1 VRIEGLSA
9 LSGAAVRLEI
19 EDGFIGSA
27 REIEPAPGMPVVSPG
42 FIDIQV
48 NGYLGMDYSDDSL
61 SEEDVFAIT
70 RALAASGTVAHVP
83 TVITRP
89 EKLIVRNL
97 GIIARAV
104 RSSSDLA
111 AAVPGIHLE
120 GPFISPEDGPR
131 GAHDVSFVR
140 PPDFAEF
147 ERWQEAADGLIKI
160 VTLSPEWD
168 GAEEFIR
175 KLSGLGVTAAIGH
188 TAADP
193 DLIARAIRAGARFS
207 THLGNG
213 SHPSLPR
220 LKNYLFRQLAADE
233 LGAGLI
239 SDGFHLP
246 EYVVKVMYRAKGAD
260 RIVLVSDV
268 APLAGSKPGRY
279 RWGGI
284 EVRMY
289 EDGHLGLPDSTLL
302 AGAAHLLDWDIPH
315 FMRFTG
321 AELAESIRL
330 CTVNPARL
338 LGLPEPAGTLE
349 PGAPADIT
357 VFSRPDSP
365 AERLEVV
372 KTFRRGKI
380 VYEART

>member
-1 VRIEGLSA
+1 MRIEGISA
-9 LSGAAVRLEI
+9 LSGAAVRLEL
-19 EDGFIGSA
+19 DGGLIDSVLG
-27 REIEPAPGMPVVSPG
+27 IEPSPGMPYLSPG

-48 NGYLGMDYSDDSL
+48 NGYLGKDYSDESL
-61 SEEDVFAIT
+61 VAEDVAAIA

-83 TVITRP
+83 TVITRL
-89 EKLIVRNL
+89 ENLIVRNL
-97 GIIARAV
+97 RVIARAIQ
-104 RSSSDLA
+104 SSPDTA

-120 GPFISPEDGPR
+120 GPYISAEDGPR
-131 GAHDVSFVR
+131 GAHDASFVR

-147 ERWQEAADGLIKI
+147 ERWQEAAGGYIRM
-160 VTLSPEWD
+160 VTLSPEWA
-168 GAEEFIR
+168 GAEEFIAR
-175 KLSGLGVTAAIGH
+175 LAGLGVTVSIGH

-193 DLIARAIRAGARFS
+193 ERITRAVRAGARFS

-213 SHPSLPR
+213 SHTMIPR
-220 LKNYLFRQLAADE
+220 LKNYLFSQLAADE
-233 LGAGLI
+233 LGAGII

-260 RIVLVSDV
+260 RLVLVSDV

-284 EVRMY
+284 EVQMY
-289 EDGHLGLPDSTLL
+289 EDGHLGLPDSMLL

-315 FMRFTG
+315 FMRFSG
-321 AELAESIRL
+321 AGLAEAVRL

-349 PGAPADIT
+349 PGAPANIT
-357 VFSRPDSP
+357 VFRLPDPS
-365 AERLEVV
+365 ADRLEIVR
-372 KTFRRGKI
+372 TLRRGAT
-380 VYEART
+380 VYEAGA